1 MKALTICQPYAHMI
15 IVTKEKRVEN
25 RSWPTKHRG
34 ELLIHAGK
42 SRAWL
47 GQGDV
52 DIVETFIGPA
62 NKRVSTSDLA
72 GREIAFGA
80 VIGIARLIDCLH
92 VDEIKAGLHDEK
104 YPWLRGHPHASGP
117 WCWVLGH
124 DVIQFA
130 DPVPMVGRL
139 GLFNVNV
146 QELTNDR

>member
-25 RSWPTKHRG
+25 RSWPTQHRG

-47 GQGDV
+47 GRGGI

-62 NKRVSTSDLA
+62 NKRVSTSDID
-72 GREIAFGA
+72 GRELAFGA
-80 VIGIARLIDCLH
+80 VIGIAKLIDCLH
-92 VDEIKAGLHDEK
+92 IDGIKAGFYDEM
-104 YPWLRGHPHASGP
+104 YPWLRGHSHASGP
-117 WCWVLGH
+117 WCWVLDH
-124 DVIQFA
+124 NVIQFA

-146 QELTNDR
+146 QELANDR